1 MKPLLVDIYFV
12 SYLHVVG
19 YPVMLKAS
27 AGGGG
32 KGMRVARNE
41 QECREGFS
49 LATEEAI
56 TSVNDDRMLIEKC
69 IDKPR
74 HIEIQ
79 VRTLN
84 YTFLIGN

>member
-1 MKPLLVDIYFV
+1 MLCCIVMDYTI
-12 SYLHVVG
+12 G

-32 KGMRVARNE
+32 KGMRVAWNE
-41 QECREGFS
+41 KEVIEGFK

-56 TSVNDDRMLIEKC
+56 TSVNDERLLIEKF

-74 HIEIQ
+74 HIEVQ
-79 VRTLN
+79 VCAS
-84 YTFLIGN
+84 YG